1 MNDDQLSRYSRHI
14 LLPEIDIEGQQTWLN
29 SRVLIVGAGGL
40 GGPAALYL
48 ASAGIG
54 HLVIADADSVDLTNL
69 QRQIIHSQNSIG
81 QLKVDSAKQRLLD
94 INADIKVTTIPLR
107 LEGEPLEQ
115 QVAAADLVLD
125 CSDNFSTRHAINAA
139 CVKYQKPLISGAAVR
154 FDGQVAVFDTRNPE
168 APCYHC
174 LFPAQGDDR
183 DMPCASFGVFSPLV
197 GLVGSLQAAEALKV
211 LASTGI
217 PLTGRLLLIDLLST
231 EMRCIRVP
239 RDPACP
245 VCQAASRV

>member
-81 QLKVDSAKQRLLD
+81 RLKVDSAKQRLLD
-94 INADIKVTTIPLR
+94 INADIMVTTIPLR
-107 LEGEPLEQ
+107 LQGEMLEQ
-115 QVAAADLVLD
+115 QVATADLVLD
-125 CSDNFSTRHAINAA
+125 CSDNFSTRHAINVA
-139 CVKYQKPLISGAAVR
+139 CVKYHKPLISGAAVR

-174 LFPAQGDDR
+174 LFPAQGDER
-183 DMPCASFGVFSPLV
+183 DMPCATFGVFSPLV

-211 LASTGI
+211 LASTGT

>member
-94 INADIKVTTIPLR
+94 LNADIKVTTIPLR
-107 LEGEPLEQ
+107 LEGELLEQ
-115 QVAAADLVLD
+115 QVATADLVLD

-154 FDGQVAVFDTRNPE
+154 FDGQVAVFDTRNPD

-183 DMPCASFGVFSPLV
+183 DMPCATFGVFSPLV

-211 LASTGI
+211 LASTGNT
-217 PLTGRLLLIDLLST
+217 LTGRLLLIDLLST

>member
-81 QLKVDSAKQRLLD
+81 RLKVDSAKQRLLD
-94 INADIKVTTIPLR
+94 INPDIMVTTIPLR
-107 LEGEPLEQ
+107 LQGEMLEQ

-139 CVKYQKPLISGAAVR
+139 CVKYHKPLISGAAVR

-174 LFPAQGDDR
+174 LFPAQGDER
-183 DMPCASFGVFSPLV
+183 DMPCATFGVFSPLV

-211 LASTGI
+211 LASTGT

>member
-69 QRQIIHSQNSIG
+69 QRQIIHSQSSIG
-81 QLKVDSAKQRLLD
+81 QLKVDSAKQRLHDTNPD
-94 INADIKVTTIPLR
+94 IIITTIPLR
-107 LEGEPLEQ
+107 LEGELLDQ

-125 CSDNFSTRHAINAA
+125 CSDNFTTRHAINSA

-154 FDGQVAVFDTRNPE
+154 FDGQVAVFDTRNPD

-183 DMPCASFGVFSPLV
+183 DMPCATFGVFSPLV

-211 LASTGI
+211 LASTGNT
-217 PLTGRLLLIDLLST
+217 LTGRLLLIDLLST
-231 EMRCIRVP
+231 EIRCIRVP